1 MELRPEGQRRLP
13 ASLLPARRSFRMNVA
28 RGAWCRNRIR
38 LGGGKGFAS
47 FAGELGDDQ
56 VVGSAKERRKFRGRK
71 GVARFQGNPFR
82 ASQIRRWDN
91 TGALGELGEI
101 LGRHF
106 ERKTN
111 RCGDERG
118 DGKHF
123 AADLEEEVVAP
134 LDLFGGAWK
143 GQA

>member
-1 MELRPEGQRRLP
+1 
-13 ASLLPARRSFRMNVA
+13 MNFA
-28 RGAWCRNRIR
+28 RGAWHRNRIR

-82 ASQIRRWDN
+82 ASQIRRRDY
-91 TGALGELGEI
+91 TGALGEFGEI
-101 LGRHF
+101 FGRHF

-111 RCGDERG
+111 GRGDERS
-118 DGKHF
+118 DSKHF
-123 AADLEEEVVAP
+123 AADLKEEVVAP
-134 LDLFGGAWK
+134 LDLFSGAGE
-143 GQA
+143 GQAYFAELLDVHRVA